1 MLASFERQSI
11 SFFEASFH
19 FCARKLDAFIMNE
32 KNFLPDRTARATRR
46 TPPCRPTR
54 APRRSPGWQSGC
66 YKERRGAKSWPRK
79 RPRQRSARHRG
90 LPLQAG
96 ARVKAFT
103 NNLQEFEHVDKTK
116 TDNHDTWNV
125 GANGPGLRRQTTVAW
140 PAVHSTLEGLDLR
153 ICRCTSQWDMPE
165 MAKTMNISCIYIS
178 KIVCR
183 PSQKLLKC
191 NTQTEKD
198 LYSTQSSSNSL

>member
-1 MLASFERQSI
+1 LCQEARHFHNERQKLSTRQD
-11 SFFEASFH
+11 SSSNEEDSSLSTDSSSSTMPGVAERLLQREKR
-19 FCARKLDAFIMNE
+19 RKELA
-32 KNFLPDRTARATRR
+32 KKKAAAAKRKAQRPA
-46 TPPCRPTR
+46 PP
-54 APRRSPGWQSGC
+54 G
-66 YKERRGAKSWPRK
+66 RG
-79 RPRQRSARHRG
+79 H
-90 LPLQAG
+90 
-96 ARVKAFT
+96 
-103 NNLQEFEHVDKTK
+103 
-116 TDNHDTWNV
+116 
-125 GANGPGLRRQTTVAW
+125 RRQTTVAW